1 MQTSFPTRRR
11 LLSLFGRVAWLL
23 IPAAATLGIP
33 SVANADTNVGVGIRL
48 ADVPVASSDN
58 PRARVY
64 IVDHVAPGTL
74 VKRRVEVSNNTGRD
88 TRIEVYP
95 AAADTSHGSFVGLA
109 DRTRNELST
118 WTNVDRPTLRLPDG
132 ARQMVEVKIEVPADA
147 APGEQYAV
155 IWAQATSGAKAESGI
170 TRVSRVG
177 IRVYLSVGPGGEPA
191 SKFEI
196 QSVTAARDVA
206 GDPVI
211 QGTIRNT
218 GGRALDLSGT
228 LRLTDGPGGL
238 SAGPFPLEL
247 GTTLGIGETEPV
259 GFRLDKQ
266 LPNGPWKARLRVT
279 SGLLTE
285 TAEATIT
292 FPQSGT
298 AEAVA
303 TSDGLGVWL
312 WVGIA
317 ALGLFLL
324 ALVGWL
330 VTRRRRKPRR
340 RSREPGAVRAPPG
353 PVLEKV
359 VT

>member
-1 MQTSFPTRRR
+1 MRTASPARRTAM
-11 LLSLFGRVAWLL
+11 SLFGRIAWML
-23 IPAAATLGIP
+23 IAVAATLGMP

-48 ADVPVASSDN
+48 ADVPVASSEN

-64 IVDHVAPGTL
+64 IIDHVAPGTL
-74 VKRRVEVSNNTGRD
+74 VKRRVEVSNNTGKD
-88 TRIEVYP
+88 AQIEVYS
-95 AAADTSHGSFVGLA
+95 AAADASHGSFVGLA
-109 DRTRNELST
+109 DRAQNELST
-118 WTNVDRPTLRLPDG
+118 WTNVDRPTLRLTDG
-132 ARQMVEVKIEVPADA
+132 AKKMVEVQIDVPDDA
-147 APGEQYAV
+147 APGEQYAI
-155 IWAQATSGAKAESGI
+155 IWAQTSGTKDKKGV

-191 SKFEI
+191 SKFKIE
-196 QSVTAARDVA
+196 SVTAARDAV
-206 GDPVI
+206 GDPMVR
-211 QGTIRNT
+211 GTIRNT

-228 LRLTDGPGGL
+228 VRLTEGPGGL

-259 GFRLDKQ
+259 GFKLDKQ
-266 LPNGPWKARLRVT
+266 LPNGPWKAHLKVT

-285 TAEATIT
+285 TAQATIT
-292 FPQSGT
+292 FPESGT

-324 ALVGWL
+324 ALMGWL
-330 VTRRRRKPRR
+330 LARRPRKPRR
-340 RSREPGAVRAPPG
+340 RSREQGVRAPPR